1 MKIIDTPLDKVKLIE
16 PDIFGDERGHFFE
29 SWNEAR
35 YKEAGI
41 KEKFVQDN
49 VSFSQE
55 GTLRGLHFQKP
66 HGQGKLISV
75 LKGEI
80 FDVAVDMRIG
90 SPTFGK
96 WMGEY
101 LAWENKKQIYIPEG
115 FAHGFL
121 VTKGPALVQY
131 KCTDFYHPE
140 CETSIRYDD
149 PDIGI
154 DWPPGQYTVSAR
166 DSAGKIFAE
175 IDRST
180 LFEYAADQ
188 D

>member
-1 MKIIDTPLDKVKLIE
+1 MKIVGTSMDDVKLVE
-16 PDIFGDERGHFFE
+16 PDVFGDERGCFFE
-29 SWNEAR
+29 GWNRAR
-35 YKEAGI
+35 YEEAGI
-41 KEKFVQDN
+41 RGNFVQDN
-49 VSFSQE
+49 ISFSQE
-55 GTLRGLHFQKP
+55 GTLRGLHFQNP
-66 HGQGKLISV
+66 HAQCKLISV

-80 FDVAVDMRIG
+80 FDVAVDIRIG

-121 VTKGPALVQY
+121 VTKGPAIVQY

-140 CETSIRYDD
+140 CEASIRYDD
-149 PDIGI
+149 PDIGVG
-154 DWPPGQYTVSAR
+154 WPSGPYTVSAK
-166 DSAGKIFAE
+166 DSVGKAFAE
-175 IDRST
+175 IDRSM
-180 LFEYAADQ
+180 LFEYAAEQ